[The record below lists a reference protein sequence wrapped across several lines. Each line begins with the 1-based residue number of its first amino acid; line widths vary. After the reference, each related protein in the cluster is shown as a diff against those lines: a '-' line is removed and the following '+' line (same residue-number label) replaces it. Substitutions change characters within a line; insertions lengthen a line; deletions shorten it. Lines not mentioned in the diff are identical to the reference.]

1 MMREARVL
9 SLATTRN
16 SISPVRS
23 SITAGFSGNGIGCA
37 AGVKV
42 PEGGGDSDCDFL
54 MRLWEVL
61 SAESSEALR
70 LEAVRGVRIDRL
82 RHESWEM
89 REAYSLC
96 LSLMA
101 PCSRCFIPSICV
113 RIVVVSAEVVL

>member
-1 MMREARVL
+1 MTREARVL

-42 PEGGGDSDCDFL
+42 PDDGGDSDCDFL

-61 SAESSEALR
+61 SAESWEALR
-70 LEAVRGVRIDRL
+70 LDAARGVRRIVCAKAG
-82 RHESWEM
+82 WV
-89 REAYSLC
+89 RETYSLY

-101 PCSRCFIPSICV
+101 PCLLCFIPSICV
-113 RIVVVSAEVVL
+113 RTVIVLGEVVL